1 MACFQLGEGVNSR
14 CILALA
20 APAWYLGRESRLGGE
35 EERRCGLLRADVSF
49 LGIWHISLT
58 VLKICCICFLIPIL
72 CWAQTLPDWSVNHEI
87 KSRKIKSRQQDSYEE
102 DNIKCSKSATL

>member
-35 EERRCGLLRADVSF
+35 EERRSGLLRADVSF
-49 LGIWHISLT
+49 LGIWHIFLT
-58 VLKICCICFLIPIL
+58 VLIDLYLFP
-72 CWAQTLPDWSVNHEI
+72 N
-87 KSRKIKSRQQDSYEE
+87 SY
-102 DNIKCSKSATL
+102 SKLGTNVARPEC